1 LSTLE
6 LYRERVKGTT
16 IDAGSLLS
24 TDYFNLFNEVTML
37 LGLLPDMPEMMEE
50 IEVWHFKSY
59 EEHFRASGLAF
70 APLAIEA
77 YAYVPAPLREQFDQT
92 IEIMRQTVE
101 EAQHAL
107 RELIDAGQHAA
118 LGRKSADYSRQL
130 RDLVEMGSAIV
141 HSHEGSLDQSAIDEL
156 F

>member
-37 LGLLPDMPEMMEE
+37 LGLLPDMPDIMEE
-50 IEVWHFKSY
+50 IEAWHFKTY
-59 EEHFRASGLAF
+59 EQHFQESGLAF

-77 YAYVPAPLREQFDQT
+77 YAHVPSSLREQFDQT
-92 IEIMRQTVE
+92 IDIMRETVE
-101 EAQHAL
+101 EAQKAL
-107 RELIDAGQHAA
+107 RGLIETDAMNEL
-118 LGRKSADYSRQL
+118 RPKSADYCQQL
-130 RDLVEMGSAIV
+130 QELVEMGSAIV
-141 HSHEGSLDQSAIDEL
+141 HSNEGSLDQSAIDDL